1 MRPIKLI
8 ISAFGSYADKTPEI
22 NFEQFEEKG
31 LFLVSGDTGAG
42 KTTIF
47 DAICFA
53 LYGTTSG
60 SYRDTKNLRSEYAAA
75 DTKSFVDFYFSHQ
88 GKEYRVYRQPQYE
101 RPLKRGTGTKTEP
114 ETAVFQCGSQTPVEG
129 VKAVNMEIHALL
141 HIDAA
146 QFKQI
151 AMIAQGEFWELLNA
165 KTEKRTEI
173 LRTIFMTESYK
184 KIEYLL
190 KDRMDLGV
198 GGLKDTEKSI
208 VQYFR
213 DVTAGEESRFGGE
226 LTQMQERAGG
236 SGSAWNLKEMLE
248 TIAGIIQE
256 DEAQQNLLTES
267 LKKEAEILEDKSR
280 AVDTAETNNK
290 LVIRLEDLTKER
302 DELSARGEVM
312 AARSDA
318 LRRKKDAVYF
328 VNPVHSSWKAK
339 IKSIADTEKAIQDK
353 EAERDQAIQEDE
365 NAGQVLKGI
374 SAQEAR
380 AEEMKQ
386 LAARIDRDLEKYSLR
401 DQLQEE
407 IASLQEA
414 AGRFRT
420 RGKELEQAEK
430 SLKEKIADL
439 HSKMTRLQ
447 NCPLELAEAKAAE
460 EREESLQADID
471 RIMNTDIPAFEQ
483 KAKEFGK
490 KQKQFIKIREDYE
503 AAGERR
509 KQAET
514 MLENC
519 RAGILAGKL
528 EEGKPCPVC
537 GSTHHPMPASF
548 PAESISEEQY
558 QEYVDQ
564 EETAQHKKDDAL
576 RAAEGAKA
584 TVEALEKQLRESA
597 ERCIGSDFRKALPDE
612 KAPGKIIELKGM
624 IAEKQAELENRRKEN
639 KKRID
644 ELNQSCEELEK
655 ARRSYEKA
663 LGEESEELNAN
674 KEKLIEE
681 KHNNEN
687 SLTEKEAS
695 LLPLKELPYEN
706 METAQKVR
714 NDAEAEARGITA
726 AMEAARKKKEETGK
740 KVVRMDSAV
749 KTMKDTLE
757 KEEAEEERLCREFQS
772 ALKSKRFLD
781 ENEFLAYVVSEKELL
796 ADEKELSDY
805 DTAVKTNG
813 ARLQQA
819 EADACGKT
827 MVNLEAVRTERDEQ
841 KNRVDDLRQQ
851 QNAVSSRLI
860 ENRKRQ
866 KSIIGLQEKLERCR
880 REANTARRLYE
891 LVRGTTGKG
900 KITLEQYI
908 QATGFERIIQAAN
921 CRLAPMSDGQYELY
935 RKGSSGKQSNTWLDL
950 EVLDNFTGHRRPVGN
965 LSGGESFKAS
975 LSLALGLSDTV
986 SSQMGG
992 VSMEALFVDE
1002 GFGTLDRKSMEN
1014 AMDILLHLSGT
1025 GKLVGIISHREE
1037 LKENIMQQIRV
1048 SKTQNGSRI
1057 TVDLGT

>member
-8 ISAFGSYADKTPEI
+8 ISAFGSYADQTPEI
-22 NFEQFEEKG
+22 NFEQFTEKG
-31 LFLVSGDTGAG
+31 LFLISGDTGAG

-75 DTKSFVDFYFSHQ
+75 DSKSFVDFYFSHQ

-101 RPLKRGTGTKTEP
+101 RPLKRGTGTRTEP
-114 ETAVFQCGSQTPVEG
+114 ETAMFQCGAQTPIEG
-129 VKAVNMEIHALL
+129 VKAVNTEISALL

-190 KDRMDLGV
+190 KDRMDLGI

-208 VQYFR
+208 VQYFS
-213 DVTAGEESRFGGE
+213 DVTAGAGSRFGSE
-226 LTQMQERAGG
+226 LAQMQERAGG
-236 SGSAWNLKEMLE
+236 SGSAWNLKEILE
-248 TIAGIIQE
+248 IISGILQE
-256 DEAQQNLLTES
+256 DEAQQDLLAES
-267 LKKEAEILEDKSR
+267 LQAEENMLEEKSR

-290 LVIRLEDLTKER
+290 LVTRRETLIKER
-302 DELSARGEVM
+302 EELSARGEAM
-312 AARSDA
+312 RARAEA
-318 LRRKKDAVYF
+318 LRREKDAVYF
-328 VNPVHSSWKAK
+328 VKPVHGSWKAK
-339 IKSIADTEKAIQDK
+339 IKGIADAEQAIQDK
-353 EAERDQAIQEDE
+353 EAERERAIQEDE
-365 NAGQVLKGI
+365 KAGTLLKSV
-374 SAQEAR
+374 SAQAAR

-386 LAARIDRDLEKYSLR
+386 LAARIERELEKYSLR

-407 IASLQEA
+407 ITSLQEA
-414 AGRFRT
+414 AGGFRA
-420 RGKELEQAEK
+420 RGKKLELTERN
-430 SLKEKIADL
+430 LKEKITDL
-439 HSKMTRLQ
+439 HAQMTRLQ
-447 NCPLELAEAKAAE
+447 NCPLELAEAKAAH
-460 EREESLQADID
+460 EREAGLKADLD
-471 RIMNTDIPAFEQ
+471 KMMNADIPAFEQ
-483 KAKEFGK
+483 QAQDFHK
-490 KQKQFIKIREDYE
+490 KQKQFIRARENYE

-509 KQAET
+509 KQAEV

-537 GSTHHPMPASF
+537 GSTHHPLPASF
-548 PAESISEEQY
+548 PEEAISEEQY
-558 QEYVDQ
+558 QEYADQ
-564 EETAQHKKDDAL
+564 EKTAQDKKDDAL
-576 RAAEGAKA
+576 RAAESAKA
-584 TVEALEKQLRESA
+584 TMEALEKQLRESA
-597 ERCIGSDFRKALPDE
+597 ERCIGSDSCKALPE
-612 KAPGKIIELKGM
+612 KEAPGIVIELKKM
-624 IAEKQAELENRRKEN
+624 IAEKQAELETGIKEN
-639 KKRID
+639 KQQME
-644 ELNQSCEELEK
+644 ELERNCKELEK
-655 ARRSYEKA
+655 ARSSYEKA
-663 LGEESEELNAN
+663 IGQETEKLNAD
-674 KEKLIEE
+674 KEKLTAEA
-681 KHNNEN
+681 HTNEN
-687 SLTEKEAS
+687 SLAEKEAS

-706 METAQKVR
+706 METAQKAR
-714 NDAEAEARGITA
+714 SDAEEEAQAITA
-726 AMEAARKKKEETGK
+726 AMEAARKQKEETGK
-740 KVVRMDSAV
+740 KAAGMDSAIQ
-749 KTMKDTLE
+749 TMKDTLE
-757 KEEAEEERLCREFQS
+757 KEKAEEEKLRGEFTA
-772 ALKSKRFLD
+772 ALKSKGFLEEEEFLD
-781 ENEFLAYVVSEKELL
+781 YVVSEDALITE
-796 ADEKELSDY
+796 EKELSDY

-819 EADACGKT
+819 ETDAEGKT
-827 MVNLEAVRTERDEQ
+827 LVDLEAVRTELNEQ
-841 KNRVDDLRQQ
+841 KSRVHDLREQKSE
-851 QNAVSSRLI
+851 VLSRLS
-860 ENRKRQ
+860 ENRKKQ
-866 KSIIGLQEKLERCR
+866 KSISGLQEKLERCR

-908 QATGFERIIQAAN
+908 QATGFERILQAAN
-921 CRLAPMSDGQYELY
+921 RRLAPMSDGQYELY

-1048 SKTQNGSRI
+1048 SKTQNGSQI